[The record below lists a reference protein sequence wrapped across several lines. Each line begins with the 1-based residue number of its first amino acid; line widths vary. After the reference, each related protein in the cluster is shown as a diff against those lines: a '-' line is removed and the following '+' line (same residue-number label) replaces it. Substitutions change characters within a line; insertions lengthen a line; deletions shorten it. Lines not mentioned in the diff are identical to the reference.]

1 MSTIRIPTTVDS
13 TILQVLKLKNWS
25 EDRSYYDFLELTD
38 ELIEERKIYI
48 EERKKFLGK
57 IITQAEELLNKDD
70 C

>member
-13 TILQVLKLKNWS
+13 TILQVLKVKNWS

>member
-1 MSTIRIPTTVDS
+1 MVDS
-13 TILQVLKLKNWS
+13 TILQVLKVKNWS

>member
-1 MSTIRIPTTVDS
+1 MVDS

>member
-1 MSTIRIPTTVDS
+1 MVDS
-13 TILQVLKLKNWS
+13 TILQVLKVKNWS
-25 EDRSYYDFLELTD
+25 EDRSYYNFLELTD

>member
-1 MSTIRIPTTVDS
+1 MVDS
-13 TILQVLKLKNWS
+13 TILQVLEVKNWS
-25 EDRSYYDFLELTD
+25 EDRSYYNFLELTD